1 MRSANIS
8 SRGRGRGRGQPP
20 SMRTMDIEKDDA
32 EDEDGM
38 SPEHGE
44 PHSGEIGG
52 TEKES
57 VQPQCAHPVPVV
69 EEHETEEQPPAWP
82 PLHHGAANVGIDPS
96 SLVNLNVNMD
106 EDYDNED

>member
-69 EEHETEEQPPAWP
+69 EEHETEEQPR
-82 PLHHGAANVGIDPS
+82 IDPS
-96 SLVNLNVNMD
+96 SLENLNVNMD
-106 EDYDNED
+106 EDHDNED